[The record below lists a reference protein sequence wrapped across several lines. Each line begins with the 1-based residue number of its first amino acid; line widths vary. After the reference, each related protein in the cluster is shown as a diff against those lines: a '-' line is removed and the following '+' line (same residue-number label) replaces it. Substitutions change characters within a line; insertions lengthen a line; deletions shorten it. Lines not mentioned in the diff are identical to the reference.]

1 MTYGLSGMTL
11 IGSAVVASVVALSR
25 PPQGGGA
32 ASGQELAGIRCDA
45 MEGDRVHIHQHL
57 VIFDH
62 GKQVPIP
69 DNVGR
74 PLMKQCLY
82 WVHTHTKDGVIHIES
97 PTTRTFTLAD
107 FFTIWGQ
114 TLSTTTAAS
123 AKADKGTKLKVWVDG
138 NPYKG
143 DPRVIP
149 LNPHTDVVIEAGPP
163 FPTPPKF
170 TAWGD
175 R

>member
-1 MTYGLSGMTL
+1 MTL
-11 IGSAVVASVVALSR
+11 IGSAVVAAIVGLAQ
-25 PPQGGGA
+25 PPQGGGPA
-32 ASGQELAGIRCDA
+32 AGQELAGIRCDA
-45 MEGDRVHIHQHL
+45 MEGNRVHIHQHL

-82 WVHTHTKDGVIHIES
+82 WVHTHTTDGVIHIES
-97 PTTRTFTLAD
+97 PTTRTFTLGD
-107 FFTIWGQ
+107 FFTIWGKP
-114 TLSTTTAAS
+114 LSTTSVAS
-123 AKADKGTKLKVWVDG
+123 AKADKGTTLKVWVDG
-138 NPYKG
+138 TPYKG
-143 DPRVIP
+143 DPRAIP
-149 LNPHTDVVIEAGPP
+149 LNAHTDVVIEAGPP

-170 TAWGD
+170 TAWAG

>member
-1 MTYGLSGMTL
+1 MTFTLSGMAF
-11 IGSAVVASVVALSR
+11 IGSAAAAAIVALAN
-25 PPQGGGA
+25 PPQGGPPI
-32 ASGQELAGIRCDA
+32 GQEVAGIRCDE
-45 MEGDRVHIHQHL
+45 MEGNRVHIHQHL

-62 GKQVPIP
+62 GKQVPVP

-114 TLSTTTAAS
+114 PLSATTAAS
-123 AKADKGTKLKVWVDG
+123 AKADKGTKLKVWIDG
-138 NPYKG
+138 NPFKG
-143 DPRVIP
+143 DPRAIP

-170 TAWGD
+170 TAWGE